1 MVANR
6 KLAPV
11 LLISSVLPVFRELNM
26 TGCALACVHELD
38 HVEAPKGFLGR
49 CDNGLELLGEN
60 HADGPDLDFGNAHVL
75 ARCV

>member
-1 MVANR
+1 
-6 KLAPV
+6 
-11 LLISSVLPVFRELNM
+11 M